1 MATDDAPEQTTPL
14 PASDKID
21 RARPQESSLENYIP
35 VDEHIEEV
43 SECGRRVRHKG
54 VYLLPNMLT
63 TAALFSGFYAIV
75 VSMSGQ
81 FEAAAIAVFVAMIF
95 DGLDG
100 RVARLTNT
108 SSAFGV
114 QYDSL
119 ADMVSFGLA
128 PAIVALNWGLSPLD
142 KLAWGASFVFAVCVG
157 LRLARFNTQAE
168 FADKRFFIGL
178 ASPPGAAVVA
188 AIIWVWHDSEVTYL
202 AAAAV
207 ALVMVFLGLLMVSN
221 LKYSS
226 FKGID
231 LKGRIPFVRMLVV
244 VLFFAVVASNPP
256 QILLLLAVCYS
267 LSGPIL
273 WVWSLLK
280 PSVGES

>member
-1 MATDDAPEQTTPL
+1 MAADNL
-14 PASDKID
+14 PDQASGSASSDQSE
-21 RARPQESSLENYIP
+21 RPRSTERGLENYIP

-43 SECGRRVRHKG
+43 SEHGRRVRHKG
-54 VYLLPNMLT
+54 VYLLPNLLT

-81 FEAAAIAVFVAMIF
+81 FEAAAIAIFVAMIF

-114 QYDSL
+114 EYDSL

-128 PAIVALNWGLSPLD
+128 PAIVALNWGLAPLD
-142 KLAWGASFVFAVCVG
+142 KLAWGASFVFAVCVA
-157 LRLARFNTQAE
+157 LRLARFNTQTA

-188 AIIWVWHDSEVTYL
+188 AIIWVWHDHSVTYMGAL
-202 AAAAV
+202 MV
-207 ALVMVFLGLLMVSN
+207 ALIMVFLGLLMVSN
-221 LKYSS
+221 LKYNS

-231 LKGRIPFVRMLVV
+231 LKGRIPFVRLLIV
-244 VLFFAVVASNPP
+244 VLVFAAIASNPP
-256 QILLLLAVCYS
+256 QMLLLFAVCYG
-267 LSGPIL
+267 LSGPVL
-273 WVWSLLK
+273 WVWSLLRRAT
-280 PSVGES
+280 